1 MRSQKNIL
9 STTYNETRVS
19 CARFRFVRFAAP
31 TGCLQY
37 HTSLSGT
44 IQSFNY
50 AGGMYQSGLDY
61 AICIKRSVNTCRVE
75 FQQVSGSVFG
85 INSMEGQYEPELL
98 PNSETGCF
106 ITLFILAIF
115 LFSNRRHCRRA
126 IV

>member
-1 MRSQKNIL
+1 MTQTNLKYAQKKKYP
-9 STTYNETRVS
+9 SMTYNDARVS

-75 FQQVSGSVFG
+75 FQQVPGSVFG
-85 INSMEGQYEPELL
+85 VNSMEGQYEPELL
-98 PNSETGCF
+98 PNSKT
-106 ITLFILAIF
+106 
-115 LFSNRRHCRRA
+115 
-126 IV
+126 V